1 MNERR
6 TIRVSDPRKRTLGRA
21 GVRLVIHEHRGPRF
35 CKRTWNF
42 KATLKAHVLM
52 KKVQYGPTNMVIYR
66 QVSLKHNIM
75 PQRVNVFF
83 SSTFI
88 LCSPYVL
95 YCLCQ
100 SRRVCCCPEVPIP
113 PLVLW
118 SPVYMECRNDRH
130 FVLRVRSL
138 SLSLSLSPQKHCS
151 SVSGQSGAFP
161 HVTPAIFT
169 EVFIPRFWELPA
181 STFVKC

>member
-1 MNERR
+1 
-6 TIRVSDPRKRTLGRA
+6 
-21 GVRLVIHEHRGPRF
+21 
-35 CKRTWNF
+35 
-42 KATLKAHVLM
+42 M

-138 SLSLSLSPQKHCS
+138 SLSLFLSSKALFERVWSKRCFPPRNSCNLHRSIHPEVLRIASFNFRQMLITNMGTPDN
-151 SVSGQSGAFP
+151 VFPLISGGKVALNRLRPLPCFNATFP
-161 HVTPAIFT
+161 PI
-169 EVFIPRFWELPA
+169 
-181 STFVKC
+181 